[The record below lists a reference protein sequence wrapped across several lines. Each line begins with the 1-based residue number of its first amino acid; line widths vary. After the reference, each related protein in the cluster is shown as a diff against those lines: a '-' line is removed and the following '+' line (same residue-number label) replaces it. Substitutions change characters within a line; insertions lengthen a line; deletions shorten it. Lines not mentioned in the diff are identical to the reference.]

1 MAGSRLSGCGRV
13 FVQQHPEM
21 ANLVSPVRDQDSWHP
36 NAPSG
41 YAVSMQPNPLIVR
54 SYVFRGAKVWAV
66 LRLGLSAIFLLA
78 SIAPLDLPAMLFI
91 GVIALSVIVGFV
103 ETRLNRETALLT
115 NLGVSSLALAA
126 CFAAPAIVGEVAL
139 RLVGA
144 LFS

>member
-1 MAGSRLSGCGRV
+1 
-13 FVQQHPEM
+13 
-21 ANLVSPVRDQDSWHP
+21 
-36 NAPSG
+36 
-41 YAVSMQPNPLIVR
+41 MQPNPLIVR

-91 GVIALSVIVGFV
+91 GVIALSVMVGFV

-115 NLGVSSLALAA
+115 NLGVSSLALAV